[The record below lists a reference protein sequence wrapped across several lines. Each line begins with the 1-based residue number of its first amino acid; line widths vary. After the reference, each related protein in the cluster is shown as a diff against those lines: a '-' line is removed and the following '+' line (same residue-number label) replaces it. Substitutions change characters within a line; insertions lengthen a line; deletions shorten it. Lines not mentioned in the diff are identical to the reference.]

1 LGVWAGQTANE
12 IEKHTEVMALVRKL
26 MSKDTSLTLDM
37 AMRRVYRENPSLVP
51 TKPGAMAMTK
61 AEATTGQTF
70 LVRGIECGREID
82 FGLDSW
88 NLQVWG
94 VFRMTYISPQGDG
107 TFDLMVDKPIA
118 FDPRK
123 FKNAEIVME

>member
-1 LGVWAGQTANE
+1 
-12 IEKHTEVMALVRKL
+12 MALVRKL

-82 FGLDSW
+82 FGLDS
-88 NLQVWG
+88 
-94 VFRMTYISPQGDG
+94 
-107 TFDLMVDKPIA
+107 
-118 FDPRK
+118 
-123 FKNAEIVME
+123 